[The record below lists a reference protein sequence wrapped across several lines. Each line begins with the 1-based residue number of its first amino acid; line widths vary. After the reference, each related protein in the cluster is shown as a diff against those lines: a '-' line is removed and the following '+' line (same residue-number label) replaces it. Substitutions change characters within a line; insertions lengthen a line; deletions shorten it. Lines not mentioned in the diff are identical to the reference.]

1 MTRNEDIVFAVDLN
15 NYISSRPEIYR
26 RIVENYPKLW
36 VQNASELKR
45 ELFEAVNS
53 PLMSRSAISW
63 EDAVKKASIFVET
76 DIYARALKRLQTSRV
91 LIISG
96 SPGVG
101 KTTLVDQLGL
111 CFCKKYG
118 FSHYLFVASVDQLY
132 ASRGLPGEKVL
143 VFDDF

>member
-1 MTRNEDIVFAVDLN
+1 MELLRRRAVHWN
-15 NYISSRPEIYR
+15 FFTESITIPIWE
-26 RIVENYPKLW
+26 P
-36 VQNASELKR
+36 A
-45 ELFEAVNS
+45 EAAW
-53 PLMSRSAISW
+53 LY
-63 EDAVKKASIFVET
+63 AVKKASIFVET

-101 KTTLVDQLGL
+101 KTTLAEQLGL